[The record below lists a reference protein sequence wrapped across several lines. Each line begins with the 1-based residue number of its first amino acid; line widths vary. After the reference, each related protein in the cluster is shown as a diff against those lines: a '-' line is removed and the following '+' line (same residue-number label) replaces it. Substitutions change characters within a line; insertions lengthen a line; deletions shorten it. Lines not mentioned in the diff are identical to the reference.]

1 MIGQNSM
8 LTHTDV
14 SALEERVQIVV
25 LDPQKVLDNGTGAE
39 IGTLTL

>member
-14 SALEERVQIVV
+14 SDLEERVQIVV
-25 LDPQKVLDNGTGAE
+25 LRPTED
-39 IGTLTL
+39 IR